1 MRNVQESRGRSLSV
15 TWKSRSSVPQDSRG
29 KGDFQVLH
37 GVPGA
42 QDQEMCR
49 IGDIGCKD
57 DETDEGGMSRGLI
70 YWREHGHFR
79 LGTRSQGQ
87 SRLEAPFPWTFR
99 AKRWSGKGVRR
110 DER

>member
-1 MRNVQESRGRSLSV
+1 MQ
-15 TWKSRSSVPQDSRG
+15 QDSRG

-79 LGTRSQGQ
+79 LTGYQEPGSIKARSSVSVDL
-87 SRLEAPFPWTFR
+87 SREAMV
-99 AKRWSGKGVRR
+99 GKGS
-110 DER
+110 ET